1 MTRSKV
7 SRVIPVTY
15 PPGSKELTPDLTKDE
30 MVRRLKMLARVFQD
44 MEQEEDTTQYEPLA
58 LHLLEPFLFKH
69 SSKDVR
75 LLVGCCLAD
84 VFRIFAPEAPYRTGE
99 QLKLIF
105 QFLNKQLWGL
115 ENVDG
120 PSWKRYFY
128 LLENLAMVKSFNICM
143 ELEDSAEIFVEL
155 FTIFFSIINE
165 NHTPKVRTFMLDVMC
180 PLISENDV
188 VPQELLEVILSNLL
202 DSKQLLHPQAHEL
215 AKDLVKRTSTSIEPS
230 IQAFFNN
237 VMILGRS
244 STSDLASHSYELV
257 YQLHTISSNLLLAV
271 LPQLEFKLKSNDE
284 RERLAVTKLLGRMFS
299 DRDSDLATQNKP
311 LWSCF
316 LGRFSDISVP
326 IRMEC
331 VKFVPQFVVHH
342 PYLVTD
348 LADRL
353 RERAHDTD
361 EGVRQEVVTAIV
373 AAAKRDINNLKD
385 DLLTLV
391 KERTLDKK
399 WRIRKEAVLGLGHIF
414 KKWYHS
420 TDTSAAEKQQL
431 LWIRDKVLH
440 MYYQP
445 NIEDRLLVERIFTM
459 TLVPYTMDVKDRMKR
474 LYRLFASV
482 DENSCKTIIEMMKC
496 QHYVRQH
503 VRDLMETFNIEDEE
517 ERKKATVPKIAAIA
531 KMLPEPGKAQE
542 HVRRMVDE
550 FAVDKRTR
558 SYMQQVI
565 SPKALCKKAIQGV
578 GEVMKKFG
586 NPKNPSP
593 LYETMKTLMERIAPL
608 LIDSAAIEEVV
619 KLVAAQANGTA
630 DEVEG
635 VSERVVEE
643 RGLKLIQILA
653 LVYPRGFSTKEC
665 YEKLIHMLQMGEDNV
680 SDVALQVLTQTGHD
694 MQADFPDIAGGLVKI
709 LVLLAKNGT
718 PVQAKRAIKCLDV
731 AVTNKKAIFVD
742 LFQSVCKNISLD
754 HESHLTALMT
764 VGQLAR
770 LAPDL
775 FSQPMKVLVA
785 NTVVKGFLMQDQT
798 EATPTK
804 GIWCHD
810 NMVTEETQAKIR
822 CIKLLVHWLEGLKSN
837 QNGSAT
843 STIRLLTT
851 MVKNDGD
858 LMERKKTSKSSMSRL
873 RLAAGC
879 AILKLARITS
889 YVELIT
895 LEQFQTLA
903 LLINDECYQVRE
915 QFAAKL
921 NRGLINLRLP
931 LMYLSIFSLCAK
943 DPVQESKTR
952 ASQYIIRNIATR
964 REYLK
969 SHTLTATQIISV
981 LPEYVIPYTIH
992 LLTHDPDFM
1001 TLKDS
1006 EALSDIKE
1014 CMWFMLEPLID
1025 KAENCS
1031 FMRKLLETIK
1041 QMKDAQCIDDR
1052 SRNRKMYAL
1061 CDLTL
1066 GLLQNKAPFLIIK
1079 DHPGDILLPRKLF
1092 HKPRKLLHNK
1102 DNFLPKRF
1110 QEQFSQDDKKD
1121 EEQVA
1126 ESPQTKK
1133 GRGRKGALKKEAVVD
1148 ESGDASIVVNGNG
1161 DENSSPVGKGKRK
1174 RAVKVEPS
1182 TQQKEEA
1189 SPKKK
1194 SKRTSKV
1201 SDDKKEHPLTEKIN
1215 EGNNPTSGRSSRSKA
1230 NQVKPASQVK
1240 RGRPAKSSSQSST
1253 SSNSQSTP
1261 KSSPEKAPQKR
1272 TATKRGAAALA
1283 RSSSEDSQSP
1293 ALKKSKRVITM
1304 SPKAKAAAEDASE
1317 RAVRAKQA
1325 VKKLSKSMDS
1335 EQKRPR
1341 GRSKPSQP
1349 TPLKSP
1355 KPKPTTKTSSGK
1367 AKTNSTAPKS
1377 AMPKLDTPK
1386 SVTPKSNAPSATR
1399 GRPSKQVASPT
1410 KSSALSPMKPKTNV
1424 SLSKAKQ
1431 QSKPAGKQT
1440 NVRRA
1445 PPAVSKT
1452 KSPKKLATPSAKSTP
1467 RLSSSVKGRGRPP
1480 MVSPAR
1486 SSSSSSSSSAKSI
1499 SPVKKNVAAN
1509 KVVNSKKST
1518 PKLTSPIRKFASKG
1532 GSKAKSSA
1540 ITKGKTATPTKAS
1553 VTRKIAASPSP
1564 SKLVNGKTSPM
1575 KSPGKKLIQTTLKA
1589 TMQKNVRH
1597 TSPKKASPVKA
1608 ATKKSPV
1615 KAKLNIS
1622 RKSGRRR

>member
-15 PPGSKELTPDLTKDE
+15 PPGAKELTPDLSKDE

-44 MEQEEDTTQYEPLA
+44 MEQEEDTTAYEPLA

-165 NHTPKVRTFMLDVMC
+165 KHTPKVRTFMLDVIC

-202 DSKQLLHPQAHEL
+202 DSKLLQHPQAHEL

-316 LGRFSDISVP
+316 LGRFSDISIP

-331 VKFVPQFVVHH
+331 VKFVPQFVIHH

-348 LADRL
+348 LSDRL

-373 AAAKRDINNLKD
+373 ATAKRDISNLKE

-420 TDTSAAEKQQL
+420 TDTSSAEKQQL

-459 TLVPYTMDVKDRMKR
+459 TLVPYTMEVKDRMLR
-474 LYRLFASV
+474 LYKLFASV
-482 DENSCKTIIEMMKC
+482 DENSCKAIIEMMKC

-503 VRDLMETFNIEDEE
+503 VRDLMETFDLEDEE
-517 ERKKATVPKIAAIA
+517 ERKKAAVPKVAAIA
-531 KMLPEPGKAQE
+531 KMLPEPGKAQD
-542 HVRRMVDE
+542 HVRRMIED
-550 FAVDKRTR
+550 FAMDKRTR
-558 SYMQQVI
+558 TFMLQVI
-565 SPKALCKKAIQGV
+565 NPKTLCKKAIQGV

-586 NPKNPSP
+586 NPQNPSP

-619 KLVAAQANGTA
+619 KLVAAQANGTG

-635 VSERVVEE
+635 VSFRILEE
-643 RGLKLIQILA
+643 RGLKLLQILS
-653 LVYPRGFSTKEC
+653 LVYPRGFSTKES
-665 YEKLIHMLQMGEDNV
+665 YEKLISMLQMGEDDV
-680 SDVALQVLTQTGHD
+680 ADVALQVLTQTGHG
-694 MQADFPDIAGGLVKI
+694 MQADFPDIAEGLIKI
-709 LVLLAKNGT
+709 LVHLAKNGT

-731 AVTNKKAIFVD
+731 AVNNKKAIFVE
-742 LFQSVCKNISLD
+742 LFQSVCKNINLD

-770 LAPDL
+770 LAPDV

-798 EATPTK
+798 EGTPTK

-851 MVKNDGD
+851 MIKNEGD
-858 LMERKKTSKSSMSRL
+858 LMEKKKTSKSSMSRL

-879 AILKLARITS
+879 AILKLARINC
-889 YVELIT
+889 YVELVT

-915 QFAAKL
+915 QFGMKL

-943 DPVQESKTR
+943 DPVQDSKSR
-952 ASQYIIRNIATR
+952 ASQYIARNIATR

-969 SHTLTATQIISV
+969 NHTLTATQMISV

-1014 CMWFMLEPLID
+1014 CMWFMLKPLID

-1066 GLLQNKAPFLIIK
+1066 GLLQNKAPFLSIK

-1092 HKPRKLLHNK
+1092 YKPRKLLHNK

-1121 EEQVA
+1121 EEQAA
-1126 ESPQTKK
+1126 ESSPQPKG
-1133 GRGRKGALKKEAVVD
+1133 GRGRKGAVKKEAVVN
-1148 ESGDASIVVNGNG
+1148 ESGDASIVTNGNG
-1161 DENSSPVGKGKRK
+1161 DENSSPMGKGKRK
-1174 RAVKVEPS
+1174 RGAAKAEAS
-1182 TQQKEEA
+1182 TEQNEVV

-1194 SKRTSKV
+1194 SKRTRKAAE
-1201 SDDKKEHPLTEKIN
+1201 DKKEHPLTEKIN
-1215 EGNNPTSGRSSRSKA
+1215 EGNKPTSGRASRSKT
-1230 NQVKPASQVK
+1230 NQVKPVSQQVK
-1240 RGRPAKSSSQSST
+1240 RGRPSKSSSQSS
-1253 SSNSQSTP
+1253 SSDSQSTP
-1261 KSSPEKAPQKR
+1261 KSSPVKAPLKR
-1272 TATKRGAAALA
+1272 TATKRGGAAAVA

-1293 ALKKSKRVITM
+1293 ALKKSRRIITM

-1317 RAVRAKQA
+1317 RSER
-1325 VKKLSKSMDS
+1325 VKHATKLPQSSDN

-1341 GRSKPSQP
+1341 GRRKLSSPPSP
-1349 TPLKSP
+1349 MKSP
-1355 KPKPTTKTSSGK
+1355 KPGPSNKASGTP
-1367 AKTNSTAPKS
+1367 KTNSTKSKSATPKS
-1377 AMPKLDTPK
+1377 ATP
-1386 SVTPKSNAPSATR
+1386 TTTTR
-1399 GRPSKQVASPT
+1399 GRPTKQVPPPT
-1410 KSSALSPMKPKTNV
+1410 KSPAPSPAKSHTMST
-1424 SLSKAKQ
+1424 LSKATQ
-1431 QSKPAGKQT
+1431 QSKPAAKKT
-1440 NVRRA
+1440 NVRRV
-1445 PPAVSKT
+1445 PAAAVAKA
-1452 KSPKKLATPSAKSTP
+1452 KSPKKPAPPSAKSTP
-1467 RLSSSVKGRGRPP
+1467 RLSSPVVKGRGRPP

-1486 SSSSSSSSSAKSI
+1486 SSSSSTSSSSSAKSI
-1499 SPVKKNVAAN
+1499 SPVKKVAASKAASAKKQIATT
-1509 KVVNSKKST
+1509 KV
-1518 PKLTSPIRKFASKG
+1518 SPIKKFATKG
-1532 GSKAKSSA
+1532 GLKTKSPA
-1540 ITKGKTATPTKAS
+1540 ILKGKTASPTKAS
-1553 VTRKIAASPSP
+1553 VTRKLAASPSP
-1564 SKLVNGKTSPM
+1564 RKLVNGKASPM
-1575 KSPGKKLIQTTLKA
+1575 KSPGRKMIQTTLKA
-1589 TMQKNVRH
+1589 AMKKNVRH

-1608 ATKKSPV
+1608 TKQSPV